1 MSVWDRGASKCGPR
15 AGALGEVSIVEDRL
29 VFHTLVRAKA
39 LPNEPGQW
47 GRSDMSACEKCTAVV
62 RRVVFTTA
70 GEGEQQIALWR
81 EYPLAVDGWLCAQ
94 CGWAAVPRRMSAREV
109 TDCIQTGVQHAQ
121 KGVLNDAEY
130 WFRRAAC
137 SWPDYSP
144 GLANLAELLISR
156 AAAPGRDVS
165 ERHALREAAE
175 RYFRRALEK
184 DPTNLAANQV
194 VSLARLE
201 AWAGREDEALGRLEA
216 LERGDHLSANVRRD
230 VDALRAQIKQG
241 RALFSRA
248 SELAGNLI
256 LVHGRAPSP
265 LSKIEREHLLK
276 ASRLLEDASARN
288 PTAFANWWMLGKVR
302 QRLGEHRAALEALRL
317 SLKCDASQI
326 DGCREYV
333 AVCLELGEGTEA
345 VRVARHACELRPGD
359 AGLQSNLAVAQLIAG
374 QIDDA
379 VRTVEAA
386 VKADPVDKITRAL
399 EARIAAVREGRRP
412 VPRTL
417 AELEGRRR

>member
-1 MSVWDRGASKCGPR
+1 MSLWDRGTAKSGRQASAPCD
-15 AGALGEVSIVEDRL
+15 VSFVEDRL
-29 VFHTLVRAKA
+29 VFQTLARAKT
-39 LPNEPGQW
+39 LPNEPAQW
-47 GRSDMSACEKCTAVV
+47 GPSDMPACERCATPL
-62 RRVVFTTA
+62 RRAVFTTA

-81 EYPLAVDGWLCAQ
+81 EYPLAVDGWLCTK
-94 CGWAAVPRRMSAREV
+94 CGWCAVPRKMSAQEV

-121 KGVLNDAEY
+121 NGALDDAEY

-144 GLANLAELLISR
+144 GLANLAELLTSR
-156 AAAPGRDVS
+156 AAAPGRDVA

-175 RYFRRALEK
+175 RYLRRALEK
-184 DPTNLAANQV
+184 DHANLPASSL

-201 AWAGREDEALGRLEA
+201 AWAGREDEALARLEELGCRDDLPA
-216 LERGDHLSANVRRD
+216 SVKGDVG
-230 VDALRAQIKQG
+230 ALRGQIRQG

-248 SELAGNLI
+248 SELAGKLI

-265 LSKIEREHLLK
+265 LSKIERENLLE
-276 ASRLLEDASARN
+276 ASRLLEEAGARN

-302 QRLGEHRAALEALRL
+302 QRLGEHRAALEALRR
-317 SLKCDASQI
+317 SLECDPNQI

-333 AVCLELGEGTEA
+333 AVCLDLGEGAEA
-345 VRVARHACELRPGD
+345 VRVARRACELRPGD
-359 AGLQSNLAVAQLIAG
+359 AGLKSNLAVAQLIAG

-379 VRTVEAA
+379 VKTVQAA
-386 VKADPVDKITRAL
+386 VQADPADKITRAL
-399 EARIAAVREGRRP
+399 EARIAAVRDGRRP

-417 AELEGRRR
+417 SELEGRR